1 MEVLEEG
8 MMVEV
13 EVVVVVGDPRK
24 IHGLAVQMIQ
34 KERV

>member
-1 MEVLEEG
+1 MAEVEVLEEG
-8 MMVEV
+8 MM
-13 EVVVVVGDPRK
+13 VVVVVGDPRK